1 MQHIF
6 QKLTLVVIAVAFA
19 AGCATQTRIV
29 RDEKLTFELAKETP
43 AEQDRDGLTV
53 TVRMFG
59 PAEADKDPGAFKNAT
74 MNVVQNGAASKQP
87 IGVRLLPAP
96 FFKVTIRNHTQF
108 ALKLDRA
115 IIRVKDEAGNDYPVL
130 SKRELQ
136 ERLTNYLAS
145 RKSVYAAQNIGI
157 TFPVAELVGE
167 YRSMRLLS
175 RDTELAPED
184 SFTGYLALDF
194 PDDQYEASKLTAWS
208 KQAGALK
215 LQLYQIPVQTDAAGN
230 VVKATKFE
238 FDVKSKVD
246 VSERTEE
253 YKTLF

>member
-1 MQHIF
+1 MSRQIF
-6 QKLTLVVIAVAFA
+6 FIVLAAAIALPAC
-19 AGCATQTRIV
+19 GTATRVV

-59 PAEADKDPGAFKNAT
+59 PAEADKDPAT
-74 MNVVQNGAASKQP
+74 YKTISMDVVQAGAASKQAV
-87 IGVRLLPAP
+87 GVRLLPAP

-136 ERLTNYLAS
+136 ERLTNYLAG
-145 RKSVYAAQNIGI
+145 RKAVYAAQNVGI
-157 TFPVAELVGE
+157 TFPVDQLVGE

-194 PDDQYEASKLTAWS
+194 PDDQFEASKLTGWS
-208 KQAGALK
+208 EKAGLLK
-215 LQLYQIPVQTDAAGN
+215 LQLYQVPVQTDAAGN

-238 FDVKSKVD
+238 FNVKSKVD
-246 VSERTEE
+246 VTERTEE
-253 YKTLF
+253 YRTLF

>member
-1 MQHIF
+1 MKRQIF
-6 QKLTLVVIAVAFA
+6 FMLLA
-19 AGCATQTRIV
+19 ALALPACATQTRIV

-59 PAEADKDPGAFKNAT
+59 PAEADKDPTAFKNAT
-74 MNVVQNGAASKQP
+74 MDIVQNGAASKQP
-87 IGVRLLPAP
+87 LGVRLLPAP

-136 ERLTNYLAS
+136 ERLTNYLAG
-145 RKSVYAAQNIGI
+145 RKSIYAAQNVGI
-157 TFPVAELVGE
+157 TFPVDQLVGE

-175 RDTELAPED
+175 RDTEIGPED
-184 SFTGYLALDF
+184 SSTYYLALDF

-208 KQAGALK
+208 KRAGALK

-238 FDVKSKVD
+238 FNVKSKVD
-246 VSERTEE
+246 VTERTEE